1 MLLLPQTVRQSGN
14 QGGCKR
20 VRNPVISLIMAKHY
34 RIQFPRSDSEN
45 LGQDEVFFSLIED
58 GKTNR
63 LRFHDYDEIYKRPGL
78 YEQLFYERLRCTSPE
93 KVADLLQQALDTVR
107 EPVTEMRVIDLGAGN
122 GMMGE
127 VLKREGVARLVGA
140 DIIPE
145 ARDAAYRDR
154 STVYDDYY
162 IQDFCDLNA
171 DVLEELQEWR
181 FNCLTCVAAL
191 GFGDIP
197 PRAFFN
203 AIKLVRTDGW
213 LAFNIK
219 ETFLDHAEH
228 SGFSRLVRELIF
240 SKYLDIYHLERY
252 RHRLSM
258 EGTQLFYYALVGRL
272 TGSIPEDFLEQ
283 YRIEDDE

>member
-1 MLLLPQTVRQSGN
+1 MPLVCSVMP
-14 QGGCKR
+14 KR
-20 VRNPVISLIMAKHY
+20 Y
-34 RIQFPRSDSEN
+34 RIQFPPSDSEK
-45 LGQDEVFFSLIED
+45 LAQDEIFFTLIED
-58 GKTNR
+58 GEEKR

-78 YEQLFYERLRCTSPE
+78 YEQLFYERLRCNSPV
-93 KVADLLQQALDTVR
+93 KVADLLQRALNTVR
-107 EPVTEMRVIDLGAGN
+107 EPVTELRVIDLGAGN

-127 VLKREGVARLVGA
+127 VLKREGVARLVGV

-162 IQDFCDLNA
+162 IEDFTNLAA
-171 DVLEELQEWR
+171 DVLDELREWR
-181 FNCLTCVAAL
+181 FNCMTCVAAL

-203 AIKLVRTDGW
+203 AINLVRTDGW

-219 ETFLDHAEH
+219 ETFLDHNENT
-228 SGFSRLVRELIF
+228 GFSSLVRELIF
-240 SKYLDIYHLERY
+240 SKYLEVYHLERY

-258 EGTQLFYYALVGRL
+258 EGTQLFYYALVGRM
-272 TGSIPEDFLEQ
+272 TASIPEDFLEQ
-283 YRIEDDE
+283 HGIED

>member
-1 MLLLPQTVRQSGN
+1 MS
-14 QGGCKR
+14 KR
-20 VRNPVISLIMAKHY
+20 Y
-34 RIQFPRSDSEN
+34 RIQFPPSNSEK

-58 GKTNR
+58 GEAKR
-63 LRFHDYDEIYKRPGL
+63 LRFHDYSEIYKRPGL
-78 YEQLFYERLRCTSPE
+78 YEQLFYERLRCNSPA
-93 KVADLLQQALDTVR
+93 KLADLLQRALNTVR
-107 EPVTEMRVIDLGAGN
+107 EPVTELRVLDLGAGN

-140 DIIPE
+140 DLIPE

-162 IQDFCDLNA
+162 VGDFANLDPAML
-171 DVLEELQEWR
+171 DELREWR
-181 FNCLTCVAAL
+181 FDCLTCVAAL

-203 AIKLVRTDGW
+203 AVKLVRTDGW

-219 ETFLDHAEH
+219 ETFLDHTEQ

-240 SKYLDIYHLERY
+240 SKYLDIYHLELY

-258 EGTQLFYYALVGRL
+258 EGTQLFYYALVGRM
-272 TGSIPEDFLEQ
+272 TASIPEDFLELHG
-283 YRIEDDE
+283 IED

>member
-1 MLLLPQTVRQSGN
+1 
-14 QGGCKR
+14 
-20 VRNPVISLIMAKHY
+20 MAMDWMPLNIVGEPIESESMKERY
-34 RIQFPRSDSEN
+34 RIKFPRSSTGE
-45 LGQDEVFFSLIED
+45 LAQDEVFFSLIEN
-58 GKTNR
+58 GETRR

-78 YEQLFYERLRCTSPE
+78 YEQMFYDRLKCNSPA
-93 KVADLLQQALDTVR
+93 KVSDLLQRALNTVR
-107 EPVTEMRVIDLGAGN
+107 EPVNELRVLDLGAGN

-127 VLKREGVARLVGA
+127 ALKREGVARLVGA

-154 STVYDDYY
+154 SEVYDDYY
-162 IQDFCDLNA
+162 VADFAKLDSDML
-171 DVLEELQEWR
+171 DELREWS
-181 FNCLTCVAAL
+181 FDCLTCVAAL

-203 AIKLVRTDGW
+203 AMKLVRTDGW

-219 ETFLDHAEH
+219 ETFLDHTEH
-228 SGFSRLVRELIF
+228 TGFSRLVRELIF
-240 SKYLDIYHLERY
+240 SKYLDIYHLELY

-272 TGSIPEDFLEQ
+272 TSSIPLTFLKEHD
-283 YRIEDDE
+283 IED

>member
-1 MLLLPQTVRQSGN
+1 MSN
-14 QGGCKR
+14 
-20 VRNPVISLIMAKHY
+20 HY
-34 RIQFPRSDSEN
+34 RIQFPRSDSEK
-45 LGQDEVFFSLIED
+45 LEQDEIYFTLIEN
-58 GKTNR
+58 GEAKR

-78 YEQLFYERLRCTSPE
+78 YEQLFYERLGCNSPE
-93 KVADLLQQALDTVR
+93 KVANLLHRALDTVR
-107 EPVTEMRVIDLGAGN
+107 EPVTELRVIDLGAGN

-127 VLKREGVARLVGA
+127 TLKREGVARLVGA

-154 STVYDDYY
+154 STVYDEYY
-162 IQDFCDLNA
+162 IEDLTNLDA
-171 DVLEELQEWR
+171 NVLEELHEWR

-203 AIKLVRTDGW
+203 AMKLVRSDGW

-219 ETFLDHAEH
+219 ETFLDHTEQG
-228 SGFSRLVRELIF
+228 GFSRLIRELIF

-272 TGSIPEDFLEQ
+272 TASIPEDFLEQ
-283 YRIEDDE
+283 FGIED

>member
-1 MLLLPQTVRQSGN
+1 MS
-14 QGGCKR
+14 KR
-20 VRNPVISLIMAKHY
+20 Y
-34 RIQFPRSDSEN
+34 RIQFPPSNSEK
-45 LGQDEVFFSLIED
+45 LAQDEIFFTLTED
-58 GKTNR
+58 GEEKR
-63 LRFHDYDEIYKRPGL
+63 LRFHDYNEIYKRPGL
-78 YEQLFYERLRCTSPE
+78 YEQLFYERLRCNSPA
-93 KVADLLQQALDTVR
+93 KVADLLQRALDTVR
-107 EPVTEMRVIDLGAGN
+107 EPVTELRVLDLGAGN

-162 IQDFCDLNA
+162 VDDFANLDA
-171 DVLEELQEWR
+171 DRLDELRDWR
-181 FNCLTCVAAL
+181 FDCLTCVAAL

-203 AIKLVRTDGW
+203 AVKLVRTDGW

-219 ETFLDHAEH
+219 EAFLDHTERT
-228 SGFSRLVRELIF
+228 GFSRLVRELIF
-240 SKYLDIYHLERY
+240 SKYLDIYHLELY

-258 EGTQLFYYALVGRL
+258 EGTQLFYYALVGRMAA
-272 TGSIPEDFLEQ
+272 SIPEDSLEQ
-283 YRIEDDE
+283 YGIED

>member
-1 MLLLPQTVRQSGN
+1 MP
-14 QGGCKR
+14 KR
-20 VRNPVISLIMAKHY
+20 Y
-34 RIQFPRSDSEN
+34 RIQFPPADSEK
-45 LGQDEVFFSLIED
+45 LEQDQIFFTLIED
-58 GKTNR
+58 GEKKR
-63 LRFHDYDEIYKRPGL
+63 LRFHDYGEIYKRPGL
-78 YEQLFYERLRCTSPE
+78 YEQLFYERLRCNSPAQ
-93 KVADLLQQALDTVR
+93 VADLLQRALNTVR
-107 EPVTEMRVIDLGAGN
+107 EPVTELRVIDLGAGN

-162 IQDFCDLNA
+162 IEDFANLDA
-171 DVLEELQEWR
+171 DVQEELSEWR

-197 PRAFFN
+197 PTAFFK
-203 AIKLVRTDGW
+203 AMKLVRTDGW

-219 ETFLDHAEH
+219 ETFLDH
-228 SGFSRLVRELIF
+228 SDITGFSRLVRELIF
-240 SKYLDIYHLERY
+240 SKYLDVYHLELY

-258 EGTQLFYYALVGRL
+258 EGTQLFYYALVGRM
-272 TGSIPEDFLEQ
+272 TASIPEDFLEQ
-283 YRIEDDE
+283 YGVEE

>member
-1 MLLLPQTVRQSGN
+1 MSTR
-14 QGGCKR
+14 
-20 VRNPVISLIMAKHY
+20 Y
-34 RIQFPRSDSEN
+34 RIQFPPSDSES
-45 LGQDEVFFSLIED
+45 LGQDEVFFTLIED
-58 GKTNR
+58 GEAKR

-78 YEQLFYERLRCTSPE
+78 YEQLFYERLRCNSPA
-93 KVADLLQQALDTVR
+93 KVADLLQRALDTVR
-107 EPVTEMRVIDLGAGN
+107 EPVTELRVIDLGAGN

-162 IQDFCDLNA
+162 INDFAKLDA
-171 DVLEELQEWR
+171 DVLDELREWR
-181 FNCLTCVAAL
+181 FDCLTCVAAL

-203 AIKLVRTDGW
+203 AMKLVRTDGW

-219 ETFLDHAEH
+219 ETFLDHTEQ

-240 SKYLDIYHLERY
+240 SKYLDIYHLELY

-258 EGTQLFYYALVGRL
+258 EGTQLFYYALVGRM
-272 TGSIPEDFLEQ
+272 TASIPEDFLD
-283 YRIEDDE
+283 RFGIED

>member
-1 MLLLPQTVRQSGN
+1 
-14 QGGCKR
+14 
-20 VRNPVISLIMAKHY
+20 MAKHY
-34 RIQFPRSDSEN
+34 RIQFNPANSEN
-45 LGQDEVFFSLIED
+45 LGQDEVSFTLLED
-58 GKTNR
+58 GEEKR
-63 LRFHDYDEIYKRPGL
+63 LRFHDYDEIYRRPGL
-78 YEQLFYERLRCTSPE
+78 YEQLFYERLRCASPE
-93 KVADLLQQALDTVR
+93 KIADLLQGALDAVR
-107 EPVTEMRVIDLGAGN
+107 DSITELRVIDLGAGN

-127 VLKREGVARLVGA
+127 ILRREGVARLVGV

-154 STVYDDYY
+154 SAVYDDYY
-162 IQDFCDLNA
+162 IEDFANLSPGVSD
-171 DVLEELQEWR
+171 ELRDWR

-203 AIKLVRTDGW
+203 AMKLVRTDGW

-219 ETFLDHAEH
+219 KSFLDPSEQ

-240 SKYLDIYHLERY
+240 SKYLDIYHLELY

-258 EGTQLFYYALVGRL
+258 EGTQLFYYGLVGRM
-272 TGSIPEDFLEQ
+272 TASIPDDFLEQ
-283 YRIEDDE
+283 FEIED

>member
-1 MLLLPQTVRQSGN
+1 M
-14 QGGCKR
+14 
-20 VRNPVISLIMAKHY
+20 
-34 RIQFPRSDSEN
+34 
-45 LGQDEVFFSLIED
+45 
-58 GKTNR
+58 
-63 LRFHDYDEIYKRPGL
+63 
-78 YEQLFYERLRCTSPE
+78 YEQLFYDRLRCSSPE
-93 KVADLLQQALDTVR
+93 KVADLLQRALATVR
-107 EPVTEMRVIDLGAGN
+107 EPVTELRVIDLGAGN

-162 IQDFCDLNA
+162 IGNFANIDA
-171 DVLEELQEWR
+171 DVLEELREWH
-181 FNCLTCVAAL
+181 FDCLTCVAAL

-203 AIKLVRTDGW
+203 AMKLVRTDGW

-219 ETFLDHAEH
+219 EEFLDHTEQT
-228 SGFSRLVRELIF
+228 GFSRFIRELIF
-240 SKYLDIYHLERY
+240 SKHLDIYHLERY

-258 EGTQLFYYALVGRL
+258 EGTQLFYYALVGRM
-272 TGSIPEDFLEQ
+272 TTSIPDDFLEQ
-283 YRIEDDE
+283 HGIED

>member
-1 MLLLPQTVRQSGN
+1 MS
-14 QGGCKR
+14 KR
-20 VRNPVISLIMAKHY
+20 Y
-34 RIQFPRSDSEN
+34 RIQFPSSNSES
-45 LGQDEVFFSLIED
+45 LGQDEVFFTLIED
-58 GKTNR
+58 GREKR

-78 YEQLFYERLRCTSPE
+78 YEQLFYERLRCNSPE
-93 KVADLLQQALDTVR
+93 KLADLLRRALDTVR
-107 EPVTEMRVIDLGAGN
+107 EPVSELRVIDLGAGN

-127 VLKREGVARLVGA
+127 VLKRDGVARLVGA

-145 ARDAAYRDR
+145 ARDAAFRDR

-162 IQDFCDLNA
+162 IEDFANLSD
-171 DVLEELQEWR
+171 DVSEELRDWR
-181 FNCLTCVAAL
+181 FDCLTCVAAL

-203 AIKLVRTDGW
+203 AMKLISTNGW

-219 ETFLDHAEH
+219 ETFLDHNEQ

-240 SKYLDIYHLERY
+240 SKYLDIYHLELY

-258 EGTQLFYYALVGRL
+258 EGTQLFYYALVGRM
-272 TGSIPEDFLEQ
+272 TASIPADFLE
-283 YRIEDDE
+283 RFNIDS